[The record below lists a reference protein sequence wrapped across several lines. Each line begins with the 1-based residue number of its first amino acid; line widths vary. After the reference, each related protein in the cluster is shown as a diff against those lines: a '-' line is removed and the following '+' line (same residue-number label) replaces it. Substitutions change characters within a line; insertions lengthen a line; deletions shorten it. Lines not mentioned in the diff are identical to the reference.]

1 MKRPI
6 YTSIYMSVC
15 VCVLLYIYNCQLH
28 AQVLMLQEN
37 SHTCTDYLNLLRQKI
52 KIPICILLEN
62 SEVPNCIWLR
72 LVRNKK
78 LESEASWFNIVFKFL

>member
-6 YTSIYMSVC
+6 YIYTHIC

-28 AQVLMLQEN
+28 AQVLILQEN
-37 SHTCTDYLNLLRQKI
+37 SHTCTDYLNLLTQKI
-52 KIPICILLEN
+52 KRPIYILLEN
-62 SEVPNCIWLR
+62 SEVWLR

-78 LESEASWFNIVFKFL
+78 LESEASWFNIMVFKFL